1 MRPGRAGP
9 GELQHPRSQ
18 RCEDDRHR
26 DGGCGGREG
35 NRRHGVEVGGHR
47 RDRPP
52 VGLAARGD
60 EALVTDTHAEHETTG
75 IRVAQRERG
84 GAHRRRVACVDAGDA
99 GGDHELRGRAEQD
112 AGMRERLLPTL
123 AEPERAVAERL
134 DLPRGVPLGLGCDR
148 AECPEPDPC
157 ASDSAA
163 DGADVGLGES
173 VRAHGSTRYALC
185 GRRPR
190 TGRLPRRKRRRPPAR
205 AVVFVCARKLE
216 VRVRRRPSGH
226 P

>member
-1 MRPGRAGP
+1 
-9 GELQHPRSQ
+9 
-18 RCEDDRHR
+18 
-26 DGGCGGREG
+26 
-35 NRRHGVEVGGHR
+35 
-47 RDRPP
+47 
-52 VGLAARGD
+52 
-60 EALVTDTHAEHETTG
+60 
-75 IRVAQRERG
+75 
-84 GAHRRRVACVDAGDA
+84 
-99 GGDHELRGRAEQD
+99 
-112 AGMRERLLPTL
+112 MRERLLPTL

-173 VRAHGSTRYALC
+173 VQLTAAHGTPFAAGAREQPSPAPQ
-185 GRRPR
+185 G
-190 TGRLPRRKRRRPPAR
+190 RRPPAR